1 MKGKILDVER
11 RQFVAYFRPKIK
23 KLCIVHTHVDMDE
36 LLAATMEV
44 EKVVRE
50 IGGWPYEPLKDEK

>member
-1 MKGKILDVER
+1 M
-11 RQFVAYFRPKIK
+11 AYFRPKIK